1 MKRIFQAVTTL
12 AQTLL
17 AGKADPL
24 PVGTSAPDFTADSTG
39 GTIELARLLQKGPVV
54 LALYYADFTA
64 G

>member
-1 MKRIFQAVTTL
+1 MKRIFQAATTI

-17 AGKADPL
+17 TGKTDAL
-24 PVGTSAPDFTADSTG
+24 RVGAPAPDFTATSTG
-39 GTIELARLLQKGPVV
+39 GTIELARLLQNGPVV